1 MERHKRMVFK
11 MEIIN
16 YNIFINKIKE
26 SKDNNYE
33 LFELKRI
40 SWLLNFSDESVKI
53 EDEKVFFNIFS
64 DLLYYI
70 DVNAQND
77 TIFKQVIDDII
88 KISLKRKL
96 VKNDIVF
103 ILNKTK
109 ILEVICKFKEN
120 KISKNILVNQLKKYF
135 NDNNYEEIQNFLF
148 EQNIEL

>member
-1 MERHKRMVFK
+1 